1 MGHPRSTG
9 SATSFKV
16 MNFIQV
22 PKFNTNICVGDV
34 VIINEGIGTV
44 TSIKNNE
51 LTLSNNGLRWTIYI
65 NEIQTFSRKN
75 KK

>member
-1 MGHPRSTG
+1 
-9 SATSFKV
+9 

-22 PKFNTNICVGDV
+22 PKFNTNVCVGDT

-44 TSIKNNE
+44 IFIKGNE

-65 NEIQTFSRKN
+65 NEIQTFSRKD
-75 KK
+75 KR